1 MQENPP
7 QSIGAD
13 LVGRLRT
20 SFRRLFGS
28 DAAGGVLL
36 LACTVVALVWTNS
49 PERASYEALQHVEL
63 GVTFGAHGFRAS
75 LLHWINDGLMAMF
88 FFVVGLEI
96 KREVL
101 AGELASFRKAAL
113 PVAAALGG
121 MIVPAVIYAAFN
133 AGGAGAAGWGIPMA
147 TDIAFAV
154 GVMALL
160 GKRVPTGLKVFL
172 TALAIADDLGAVVVI
187 AVFYTSHIS
196 WANLAVGAGF
206 LSVMIVANRLGV
218 RRPLV
223 YAVFGIGGVW
233 TAFLMSGVHATI
245 AGVLAA
251 MVIPARTRI
260 ETGQFLERGRGLL
273 EEFEAAAP
281 HDEGRRQEAIE
292 ALETAAEH
300 VQTPLQR
307 LEHALHPWVM
317 YFVMPVFALAN
328 AGVALS
334 GGLEIAIADPTA
346 LGVVVGLA
354 VGKPAGI
361 TLFSLAAV
369 RMGAAALPTGVSR
382 RQLFGAG
389 CLAGIGFT
397 MSLFIAAL
405 AFGEGERL
413 AVAKIGIMAASLIS
427 GVVGTVVLLWPV
439 RSPKQDD
446 NRAGNP

>member
-1 MQENPP
+1 MANSQPT
-7 QSIGAD
+7 SAD
-13 LVGRLRT
+13 SRRRVRRT
-20 SFRRLFGS
+20 FASLFRS
-28 DAAGGVLL
+28 EAGGGILL
-36 LACTVVALVWTNS
+36 LVCTVIALVWANS
-49 PERASYEALQHVEL
+49 PWRGLYEHLQHAEL
-63 GVTFGAHGFRAS
+63 GVSFDGRSFHVS

-101 AGELASFRKAAL
+101 AGELASLRKAAL

-121 MIVPAVIYAAFN
+121 MVVPAGIYAAFN
-133 AGGAGAAGWGIPMA
+133 AGGPGAAGWGIPMA

-160 GKRVPTGLKVFL
+160 GSRVPIGLKVFL

-196 WANLAVGAGF
+196 WPNLAVGAGF
-206 LSVMIVANRLGV
+206 LTVMIVANRAGV
-218 RRPLV
+218 RHPLV

-233 TAFLMSGVHATI
+233 TAFLLSGVHATI

-251 MVIPARTRI
+251 MAIPARTKIDGR
-260 ETGQFLERGRGLL
+260 EFLDRGRSLL
-273 EEFEAAAP
+273 AEF
-281 HDEGRRQEAIE
+281 
-292 ALETAAEH
+292 ETAAEGDH
-300 VQTPLQR
+300 GRRLSAVESIETVAEKVQTPLQR

-334 GGLEIAIADPTA
+334 ANFGDALSDPTA
-346 LGVVVGLA
+346 LGIVAGLA
-354 VGKPAGI
+354 LGKPLGI
-361 TLFSLAAV
+361 VLFAYLAV
-369 RMGAAALPTGVSR
+369 RLGAAALPTSVSWGKMV
-382 RQLFGAG
+382 GAG
-389 CLAGIGFT
+389 CLGGIGFT

-413 AVAKIGIMAASLIS
+413 AVAKIGIMAASLIA
-427 GVVGTVVLLWPV
+427 GVAGAAVLVWSADAKADPRV
-439 RSPKQDD
+439 
-446 NRAGNP
+446 